1 MAVTWQVQVPA
12 QLLLCQAQRHLNWV
26 IILTILSYEH
36 PQPLF
41 YEKICQSTIN
51 KVPKLILLFKVKS
64 ILIDTTILHNAQE
77 RLSNMINKPIHFL
90 LNQSEKSNK
99 SRLNQQVKRLIIYVV
114 KRLKQRKTASMSNT
128 MT

>member
-12 QLLLCQAQRHLNWV
+12 QLLLCQTQRLLNWG

-41 YEKICQSTIN
+41 YEKICQSTI
-51 KVPKLILLFKVKS
+51 KQVPKLILLFKVKS
-64 ILIDTTILHNAQE
+64 ILIDTLNNAQE
-77 RLSNMINKPIHFL
+77 HLSNMINKIV
-90 LNQSEKSNK
+90 
-99 SRLNQQVKRLIIYVV
+99 RMI
-114 KRLKQRKTASMSNT
+114 